1 MTVIAENE
9 AEPAGIAVDAEFV
22 YWTNTGDGGVFK
34 ASIAGGEKTL
44 IHQGGSMVGLAIRGS
59 TLFSTDVS
67 QNGSVQAHDLASH
80 TTTVLALGQ
89 PFAWRIIAPE
99 GRDVVWSNV
108 GNYRYEG
115 QIVSYTAP

>member
-1 MTVIAENE
+1 
-9 AEPAGIAVDAEFV
+9 
-22 YWTNTGDGGVFK
+22 
-34 ASIAGGEKTL
+34 
-44 IHQGGSMVGLAIRGS
+44 MVGLAIRGS

-67 QNGSVQAHDLASH
+67 QNGSVQAHDLASD

-99 GRDVVWSNV
+99 GRDVFWSNV

-115 QIVSYTAP
+115 QIVSYAAP